1 MRIPN
6 PVQPLASLLAP
17 LRSLLVVA
25 VALQAVSS
33 VAAVVSLIAVA
44 EAAQALLAA
53 GRDEDQVWL
62 WVAVC
67 GTTAPV
73 SLLTAS
79 AAVTLTHVG
88 DARLQLRLR
97 RALADRLGRV
107 PLGWFSRRGSGEVKK
122 VVHDDVHAM
131 HYLVAHTLLD
141 VTAVV
146 VVPVTALVYLIVV
159 DWRLGLLSVVPL
171 AAGSWLF
178 VRAMAEAGTKMGD
191 YGRAATEI
199 NNAVVEFVDGIA
211 VVKTFGRARSA
222 YERFGRA
229 ADAFHDFFSRWV
241 AATTAVTTASQIVVA
256 PPVVLLLVLGPG
268 IALVVHGGMPAPEI
282 IPFAL
287 LAPGVAG
294 AVSNI
299 GTRLQALRTGG
310 VAAASVAGMLGTP
323 PLPVSDSPRMTE
335 GATVELRGVSF
346 TYEGGPSVLDG
357 IDLVLAPGTVTALV
371 GPSGAGKSTLA
382 RLVPR
387 FFDVTSGAVT
397 VGGADV
403 RELDPGTLY
412 GLVGFV
418 FQDVGLL
425 RASVAD
431 NIALARP
438 DAPRE
443 AVVEAARAAQIH
455 DRVVREPA
463 GYDAVVGHDVTFS
476 LGEQQRIAIAR
487 ALLADAPVLVLDEAT
502 AYTDPHAED
511 AVQRALSAAAA
522 GRTLLVIAHRLA
534 SVREADQIIVL
545 EQGRIVQRGRHT
557 ELLREDGR
565 YRRMWAAQHSA
576 GQPELPESPERAA
589 LPAQGRHKEART

>member
-1 MRIPN
+1 MSIPR
-6 PVQPLASLLAP
+6 PVQPLARLLAP
-17 LRSLLVVA
+17 LRSLLIAAVV
-25 VALQAVSS
+25 LQAVSS
-33 VAAVVSLIAVA
+33 VAAVVSLIALA
-44 EAAQALLAA
+44 EAVRALLVASP
-53 GRDEDQVWL
+53 DEDKVWV

-73 SLLTAS
+73 SLLAAS

-107 PLGWFSRRGSGEVKK
+107 PLGWFARRGSGEVKK

-141 VTAVV
+141 ITAVI

-171 AAGSWLF
+171 VAGIWLF
-178 VRAMAEAGTKMGD
+178 ARAMAEAGTKMAD
-191 YGRAATEI
+191 YGRAAAEI

-256 PPVVLLLVLGPG
+256 PPAVLLLVLGPG

-310 VAAASVAGMLGTP
+310 VAAASVAGLLDTP
-323 PLPVSDSPRMTE
+323 PLPVLDTPRTTD
-335 GATVELRGVSF
+335 GATADRATVELRGASF
-346 TYEGGPSVLDG
+346 AYDGGPPVLDG

-371 GPSGAGKSTLA
+371 GVPEAGDQ
-382 RLVPR
+382 PR
-387 FFDVTSGAVT
+387 D
-397 VGGADV
+397 
-403 RELDPGTLY
+403 R
-412 GLVGFV
+412 
-418 FQDVGLL
+418 
-425 RASVAD
+425 R
-431 NIALARP
+431 LARP
-438 DAPRE
+438 GRPD
-443 AVVEAARAAQIH
+443 
-455 DRVVREPA
+455 
-463 GYDAVVGHDVTFS
+463 
-476 LGEQQRIAIAR
+476 QRR
-487 ALLADAPVLVLDEAT
+487 
-502 AYTDPHAED
+502 
-511 AVQRALSAAAA
+511 
-522 GRTLLVIAHRLA
+522 
-534 SVREADQIIVL
+534 
-545 EQGRIVQRGRHT
+545 RGP
-557 ELLREDGR
+557 L
-565 YRRMWAAQHSA
+565 
-576 GQPELPESPERAA
+576 
-589 LPAQGRHKEART
+589 